1 MLSLL
6 ACILHKRLRQNYVS
20 VAASLALVL
29 KVNKCKAKNKRG
41 RKEKECQCC
50 AEPKLFKYLSV
61 ICSISK
67 FSIHPFLNLAP
78 GISSCTLPHNPP
90 AAIVFFLGSFS
101 LTTLQNARNKFSSQD
116 KDSECLENVSAAV
129 LSGVVPALLIS
140 PAWGLKWEPS
150 GQPSSRRG
158 SDSVCWLHL
167 LLC

>member
-1 MLSLL
+1 MSVLLGLLLLVWKWTSIKPKIKGEGKKKNVGAVQSWRCLSM
-6 ACILHKRLRQNYVS
+6 
-20 VAASLALVL
+20 
-29 KVNKCKAKNKRG
+29 
-41 RKEKECQCC
+41 
-50 AEPKLFKYLSV
+50 SV

-78 GISSCTLPHNPP
+78 GIASCTLPHNPP

-101 LTTLQNARNKFSSQD
+101 LTTFQNARNKLSSQD

-140 PAWGLKWEPS
+140 LAWGLKWEPS

-158 SDSVCWLHL
+158 SDSVCWLCL